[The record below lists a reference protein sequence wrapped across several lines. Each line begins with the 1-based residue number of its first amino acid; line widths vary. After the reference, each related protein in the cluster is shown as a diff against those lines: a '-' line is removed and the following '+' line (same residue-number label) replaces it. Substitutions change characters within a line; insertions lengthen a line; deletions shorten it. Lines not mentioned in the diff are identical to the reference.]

1 MPGKATLFCDGASR
15 GNPGPSSFGYVIY
28 AEDQSVIAEVG
39 RTIGSTT
46 NNVAEY
52 EGLIQGLAHCKEL
65 KISEVTVKSDSQLLV
80 RQLNGQYK
88 VKTPHILT
96 LFQRVKA
103 LLSAF
108 ASVRFEH
115 IPREENK
122 QADKL
127 ANAAL
132 DGRLG

>member
-1 MPGKATLFCDGASR
+1 MAGKFTLFCDGASR

-28 AEDQSVIAEVG
+28 GEDGDIVVKVG

-52 EGLIQGLAHCKEL
+52 EGLIQGLEHCKEL
-65 KISEVTVKSDSQLLV
+65 KASDVTVKSDSQLLV
-80 RQLNGQYK
+80 RQLSGQYK

-96 LFQRVKA
+96 LFQRAKA
-103 LLSAF
+103 VLPAF
-108 ASVRFEH
+108 TSVRFVH

-122 QADKL
+122 EADKL

-132 DGRLG
+132 DGRLD